1 MNSRLAMRMKMNRWL
16 SERHAGLVR
25 RAWVSAGIVVLC
37 AVAQAQ
43 SARKTVN
50 GKVEDA
56 ADHPLNGA
64 IVYLQD
70 VRTMDVRSY
79 ITEADGVYRFGGISA
94 DDDYKLW
101 AELQDKKSGAKTI
114 SSYDPKKS
122 LLINLHI
129 QTATAQ

>member
-1 MNSRLAMRMKMNRWL
+1 MNLLLAMRMKMNKWM
-16 SERHAGLVR
+16 SGRHAVRVR
-25 RAWVSAGIVVLC
+25 RAWMCAGMVALC

-50 GKVEDA
+50 GKVEDP

-79 ITEADGVYRFGGISA
+79 ITEADGVYRFGGISG

-101 AELQDKKSGAKTI
+101 AELQGKKSGARTI

-129 QTATAQ
+129 QTAPAQ

>member
-1 MNSRLAMRMKMNRWL
+1 MSRVSRN
-16 SERHAGLVR
+16 HCAGFARAVLV
-25 RAWVSAGIVVLC
+25 G
-37 AVAQAQ
+37 AVICTSLLAQ

-50 GKVEDA
+50 GKVENT

-70 VRTMDVRSY
+70 ARTMDVRSY
-79 ITEADGVYRFGGISA
+79 ITEADGVYRFGGISG

-101 AELQDKKSGAKTI
+101 AELQGKKSETRII

-129 QTATAQ
+129 QIAQ

>member
-1 MNSRLAMRMKMNRWL
+1 MNLRLAMRMKMNRWM
-16 SERHAGLVR
+16 SGRHAGRVR
-25 RAWVSAGIVVLC
+25 RAWVCAGIVALC

-50 GKVEDA
+50 GKVEDT

-79 ITEADGVYRFGGISA
+79 ITEADGVYRFGGISG

-101 AELQDKKSGAKTI
+101 AELQGKKSGAKTI